1 MQTILTLPRDAW
13 HLARPI
19 FLGSG
24 ERWTWSA
31 VYNFLFV
38 INERW
43 KVRALLLVIIVLNLS
58 SVGTDVVFSY
68 WQRAFY
74 NTLQTKDFDGF
85 LELMLAFKHTEQ
97 GIMPGFVFIAALSIA
112 VAVSNRYLS
121 QALQIRA
128 RQWMTTTLLADW
140 LSERAYYRIS
150 LNAAGDGNDN
160 PDQRIAEDVKD
171 FVEQSL
177 GTAIDFMSNI
187 VSMFSFIAILWSLSG
202 PLSVFGVV
210 IPAYLV
216 WVALLYAAFGTALTH
231 LIGRK
236 LIRLRFRQQKVE
248 ADFRFSLARLRENME
263 AVALSDGE
271 AQEKR
276 GLLARFADIR
286 ANWWDL
292 MQRGKLINIFVN
304 GYSQVSSVFP
314 FIVAAPRYFKG
325 TMELGGLTQTVGAF
339 SQVQGSMSWFVTSYA
354 SLANLR
360 AIIDRLL
367 TFQAA
372 IAAARAHGRDGLTQA
387 APDSAGFSLS
397 DATLRLPDGRVL
409 IEHAGLSLPPG
420 VSTAITGRTGS
431 GKSTLFRALAGIWPF
446 ASGVV
451 RPGAGRALFLPQR
464 PYFPLGTLREALC
477 YPAEA
482 ARFSDGTLAEALA
495 DVGLP
500 GLVAR
505 LDQRESWGQIL
516 SGGEQQRL
524 SLARA
529 LLIRPDWLFM
539 DEATANLD
547 HATEQAMLAMLR
559 EKLPG
564 TTLISITH
572 RADVAAQHEVQI
584 RFDRSEDG
592 ASELRQVAA

>member
-1 MQTILTLPRDAW
+1 MKTILTLPRDAW
-13 HLARPI
+13 HLARPF
-19 FLGSG
+19 FLSSPD
-24 ERWTWSA
+24 RWTG
-31 VYNFLFV
+31 
-38 INERW
+38 
-43 KVRALLLVIIVLNLS
+43 RALLAVIIVLNLS
-58 SVGTDVVFSY
+58 SVGTDVLFSY

-85 LELMLAFKHTEQ
+85 IALMLAWKHTEL
-97 GIMPGFVFIAALSIA
+97 GFMPGFISIATVTIAIA
-112 VAVSNRYLS
+112 VANRYLS
-121 QALQIRA
+121 QALQIRW
-128 RQWMTTTLLADW
+128 RQYMTTTLLADW
-140 LSERAYYRIS
+140 LAERAYYRIS
-150 LNAAGDGNDN
+150 LTAIGEGNDN
-160 PDQRIAEDVKD
+160 PDQRISEDVKD

-202 PLSVFGVV
+202 PLAVFGIN

-231 LIGRK
+231 LIGRP
-236 LIRLRFRQQKVE
+236 LIGLRFRQQKVE

-263 AVALSDGE
+263 AVALSGGE
-271 AQEKR
+271 NQEKR
-276 GLLARFADIR
+276 SLLARFADIR

-325 TMELGGLTQTVGAF
+325 SLELGGLTQTVGAF
-339 SQVQGSMSWFVTSYA
+339 SSVQGAMSWFVTSYA

-367 TFQAA
+367 TFQTAV
-372 IAAARAHGRDGLTQA
+372 AAARAHGRDGLTLG
-387 APDSAGFSLS
+387 DTSSEGFALEN
-397 DATLRLPDGRVL
+397 ATLRLPDGRVL
-409 IEHAGLSLPPG
+409 IEHAALSLTPG

-446 ASGVV
+446 ASGTV
-451 RPGAGRALFLPQR
+451 RPGPGRSLFLPQR
-464 PYFPLGTLREALC
+464 PYFPLGTLRDALC

-482 ARFSDGTLAEALA
+482 AGFSNDALA
-495 DVGLP
+495 RALEDVGLP
-500 GLVAR
+500 GLIAR
-505 LDQRESWGQIL
+505 LDQRDAWGQIL

-529 LLIRPDWLFM
+529 LLIRPDWLFL
-539 DEATANLD
+539 DEATASLD
-547 HATEQAMLAMLR
+547 HATEQAMLTMLHER
-559 EKLPG
+559 LPK

-572 RADVAAQHEVQI
+572 RMEVAAQHDVQVH
-584 RFDRSEDG
+584 FDRTANG
-592 ASELRQVAA
+592 TLQLQKI

>member
-1 MQTILTLPRDAW
+1 MLTILTLPRDAW
-13 HLARPI
+13 RLAKP
-19 FLGSG
+19 FFMSSE
-24 ERWTWSA
+24 ERWA
-31 VYNFLFV
+31 G
-38 INERW
+38 
-43 KVRALLLVIIVLNLS
+43 RALLAVIIVLNLS

-97 GIMPGFVFIAALSIA
+97 GLMPGFVFIAALSIA
-112 VAVSNRYLS
+112 VAVANRYLS

-128 RQWMTTTLLADW
+128 RQWLTTTLLADW

-150 LNAAGDGNDN
+150 LTAAGDGNDN
-160 PDQRIAEDVKD
+160 PDQRIAEDVRE

-177 GTAIDFMSNI
+177 GTALDFMSNI
-187 VSMFSFIAILWSLSG
+187 VSMFSFILILWSLSG
-202 PLSVFGVV
+202 PLSVFGLE

-231 LIGRK
+231 LIGRP

-276 GLLARFADIR
+276 SLLARFADIR
-286 ANWWDL
+286 ANWWDV

-304 GYSQVSSVFP
+304 GYSQVSSIFP

-387 APDSAGFSLS
+387 TADSAGFSLE
-397 DATLRLPDGRVL
+397 DVTLRLPNGSVL
-409 IEHAGLSLPPG
+409 IEHAGLTLAPG
-420 VSTAITGRTGS
+420 VSTAITGRTGT

-446 ASGVV
+446 ASGTM
-451 RPGAGRALFLPQR
+451 RPGTGRTLFLPQR

-477 YPAEA
+477 YPTVATGFTDAELHA
-482 ARFSDGTLAEALA
+482 ALT
-495 DVGLP
+495 DVGLS

-505 LDQRESWGQIL
+505 LDERDAWGQIL

-524 SLARA
+524 SLVRA
-529 LLIRPDWLFM
+529 LLIRPDWLFL
-539 DEATANLD
+539 DEATSSLD

-559 EKLPG
+559 ERLQK

-572 RADVAAQHEVQI
+572 RADVAAWHDVQV
-584 RFDRSEDG
+584 RFERPEDG
-592 ASELRQVAA
+592 HAALRIVKV